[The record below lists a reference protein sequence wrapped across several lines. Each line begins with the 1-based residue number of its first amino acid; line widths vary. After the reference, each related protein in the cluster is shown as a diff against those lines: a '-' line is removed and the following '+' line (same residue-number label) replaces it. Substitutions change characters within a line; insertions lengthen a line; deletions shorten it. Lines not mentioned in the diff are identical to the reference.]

1 MSYPNMCCEVDP
13 REQLEAMKAKCEFEK
28 AGGRPVCNG
37 EPSIKTRLKEIEKR
51 QIDTRCLLM
60 NIIEGITNA
69 PRPNDE
75 LPDENCVNDTV
86 DFMDKLSSDNL
97 AMVNRIFE
105 LIFA

>member
-1 MSYPNMCCEVDP
+1 MNYQNMCCGADP
-13 REQLEAMKAKCEFEK
+13 KEKLEAMKAELESIKECRK
-28 AGGRPVCNG
+28 PVCNG

-51 QIDTRCLLM
+51 QIDTRILLM

-75 LPDENCVNDTV
+75 TPDENCVNDTV
-86 DFMDKLSSDNL
+86 EFMDALSCDIL
-97 AMVNRIFE
+97 AMVKRIFE